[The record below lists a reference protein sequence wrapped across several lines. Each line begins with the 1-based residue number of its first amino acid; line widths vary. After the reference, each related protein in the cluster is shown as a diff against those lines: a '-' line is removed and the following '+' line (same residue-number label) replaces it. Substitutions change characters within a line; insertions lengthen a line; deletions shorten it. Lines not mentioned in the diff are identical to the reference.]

1 MRVGPSSCRVE
12 FSVPAA
18 LVAVVSAASA
28 SVSQPRSLFTAVTGP
43 PSPCFGSQ
51 PRLYWTAQAHLVGSK
66 GMSLKNNQTLPRGSE
81 WGVPGW
87 SRSSRLSTCPL
98 TPSSVPR
105 HSLGYLAVGAGSA
118 GGLAWWGS
126 LCSSVLG
133 RPLDSDLSWIL
144 LCAGLSLGPCLT
156 PSPGICWA
164 GWWGPLQFQARP

>member
-1 MRVGPSSCRVE
+1 MDLEQASRVVRVGPSSCRVE

-105 HSLGYLAVGAGSA
+105 HSRLPGWRWGRGVQGVWPGGVACALQCSVG
-118 GGLAWWGS
+118 L
-126 LCSSVLG
+126 
-133 RPLDSDLSWIL
+133 WIL
-144 LCAGLSLGPCLT
+144 TSVGSCSALDCP
-156 PSPGICWA
+156 
-164 GWWGPLQFQARP
+164 WGHV